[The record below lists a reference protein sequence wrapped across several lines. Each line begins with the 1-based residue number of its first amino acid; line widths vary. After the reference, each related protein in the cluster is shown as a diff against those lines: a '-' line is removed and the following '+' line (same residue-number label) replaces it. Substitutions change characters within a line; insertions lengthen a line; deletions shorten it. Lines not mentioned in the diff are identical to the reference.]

1 MTDSEGLQFL
11 GERKV
16 TEGLG
21 MWELELETSK
31 ACEHWGNGM
40 HERLVVVN
48 VAELEIAFWWNKLSI
63 NIKTVTD
70 TSDSM
75 FSASVG
81 EL

>member
-1 MTDSEGLQFL
+1 MADSEGLQFL

-48 VAELEIAFWWNKLSI
+48 VTELEIAFWRNKLSI

>member
-1 MTDSEGLQFL
+1 MTDPEGLQFL

-31 ACEHWGNGM
+31 ACEHWGDGM

-48 VAELEIAFWWNKLSI
+48 VSELEIAFWWNKLSI
-63 NIKTVTD
+63 NINTVTD
-70 TSDSM
+70 TSDSI
-75 FSASVG
+75 FSASVDG
-81 EL
+81 L